1 MIHNNLKVGMLFVLM
16 ASLVSL
22 GANAQAPGGNKDRQQ
37 PPSTEELIKMMDSN
51 KDGKL
56 SVKEVKGPLKDDFS
70 KIDTNKDGFITKAE
84 LDKAPK
90 PNGKGGKQQGQQ
102 QSNSEKKEPNM
113 EELIKMMDSNKDGK
127 LSKEEVKGPLEKDF
141 AKIDTNKDGFLT
153 KVELEK
159 APKQNKGEKK
169 E

>member
-1 MIHNNLKVGMLFVLM
+1 MKRNSLKAGMLFVLM
-16 ASLVSL
+16 AGLVSL

-56 SVKEVKGPLKDDFS
+56 SKEEVKGPLKDDFS
-70 KIDTNKDGFITKAE
+70 KIDTNKDGFLTKAE

-90 PNGKGGKQQGQQ
+90 PESKGGKQEA
-102 QSNSEKKEPNM
+102 SKKKEPSID
-113 EELIKMMDSNKDGK
+113 ELIKTMDANTEGK
-127 LSKEEVKGPLEKDF
+127 LSKEEAKGPLEKDF
-141 AKIDTNKDGFLT
+141 AKIDTNKDGFLS
-153 KVELEK
+153 KAELEK
-159 APKQNKGEKK
+159 APKQAKGEKK

>member
-1 MIHNNLKVGMLFVLM
+1 MKHNNLKAGMLFALM
-16 ASLVSL
+16 AGLFTM
-22 GANAQAPGGNKDRQQ
+22 GAYAQSANQNQNRQQ

-56 SVKEVKGPLKDDFS
+56 SSKEVSGPLKDDFA
-70 KIDTNKDGFITKAE
+70 KIDTDKDGFLTKAE
-84 LDKAPK
+84 LEKAPK
-90 PNGKGGKQQGQQ
+90 PNSKGGKQKGEQQ
-102 QSNSEKKEPNM
+102 DTSQKKEPSID
-113 EELIKMMDSNKDGK
+113 ELIKMMDSNKDGK

-141 AKIDTNKDGFLT
+141 AKVDTNKDGFLS
-153 KVELEK
+153 KAELEK

>member
-56 SVKEVKGPLKDDFS
+56 SVKEVKGPLKNDFS

-90 PNGKGGKQQGQQ
+90 PENKGRKQEASQ
-102 QSNSEKKEPNM
+102 KKEPSID
-113 EELIKMMDSNKDGK
+113 ELIKTMDANKDGK
-127 LSKEEVKGPLEKDF
+127 LSKDEAKGPLEKDF
-141 AKIDTNKDGFLT
+141 AKIDTNKDGFLSQGRIRKSSKT
-153 KVELEK
+153 K
-159 APKQNKGEKK
+159 QR
-169 E
+169 